1 MPGDTTYTASPRSIL
16 YTVMIG
22 AFLSMF
28 DSGVVNVGLPVI
40 ASQLHVGISSVQWIT
55 SIYLLVMSALL
66 PILGTVADEFGRRKI
81 YNLGYFVISVFTLA
95 CGFAVN
101 LPMLLLTRVFQAVGG
116 AMVMANGLA
125 IVTENLPPASR
136 GRNIGILATTMAIGS
151 IAGPPA
157 GGLAIGLWG
166 WRTVFFLT
174 AVVSFAGFV
183 ASYFSIPMDRRAR
196 AGKFRFDYPGS
207 ILLILTIVTFIYGFS
222 NVAKLGWANPLVA
235 GSLVLFFVAL
245 VTFIVYERSCE
256 RPVMDLSLFRSWT
269 FSSSIVASLLSFITM
284 YSPTVLI
291 PFYYQQVLRISPQKS
306 GLYMMAFPIAMAL
319 ISPFSGALSDR
330 IGAAVLTSTGLVING
345 LALVLLASITVNTPV
360 FLILVYLALM
370 GLSLGLFQS
379 PNNSCIMGNVPKNK
393 LGAANGIT
401 QLVKNL
407 GMVIGTAFSVTLF
420 AVFQGRGSGDFAN
433 SFVRSAGKV
442 YYIAAAL
449 SFVGAV
455 ISGIRGRET
464 GPKA

>member
-1 MPGDTTYTASPRSIL
+1 
-16 YTVMIG
+16 MIG

-40 ASQLHVGISSVQWIT
+40 AAQLRVDISSVQWIT

-66 PILGTVADEFGRRKI
+66 PILGTVADEFGRRRI

-95 CGFAVN
+95 CGFAVS
-101 LPMLLLTRVFQAVGG
+101 LPMLLVTRVLQAVGG

-125 IVTENLPPASR
+125 IITENLPATSR
-136 GRNIGILATTMAIGS
+136 GKNIGILATTMAIGS

-174 AVVSFAGFV
+174 AVVSFAGFI
-183 ASYFSIPMDRRAR
+183 ASYFSIPTDHRVRS
-196 AGKFRFDYPGS
+196 GKFRFDYLGS
-207 ILLILTIVTFIYGFS
+207 VLLILSIVTFIYGFS
-222 NVAKLGWANPLVA
+222 NVAKLGWANPLVYGGLA
-235 GSLVLFFVAL
+235 IFAASLVV
-245 VTFIVYERSCE
+245 FIAYERRRE
-256 RPVMDLSLFRSWT
+256 RPIMDLSLFRSWI

-291 PFYYQQVLRISPQKS
+291 PFYYQQVLHFSPQKS

-330 IGAAVLTSTGLVING
+330 VGATALTSSGLVING
-345 LALVLLASITVNTPV
+345 VALLLLANTTANTPV
-360 FLILVYLALM
+360 YLILIFLALM
-370 GLSLGLFQS
+370 GLSLGFFQS

-407 GMVIGTAFSVTLF
+407 GMVIGTTFSVTLYTAF
-420 AVFQGRGSGDFAN
+420 LGRGGGDFAVN
-433 SFVRSAGKV
+433 FVHSTGKV
-442 YYIAAAL
+442 YYIAAGL
-449 SFVGAV
+449 SFIGALV
-455 ISGIRGRET
+455 SGIRGRGAQART
-464 GPKA
+464 